1 MMFSYWNI
9 NVQKK
14 ESELYGICAKL
25 LLVVF

>member
-14 ESELYGICAKL
+14 VRKLYGICNKL
-25 LLVVF
+25 PLVVF